1 MSASSDRLPPGIP
14 DVPAVVEVLN
24 RHGVRYVVIGGW
36 VAQAYVES
44 YVTEDVDFTPAT
56 DPDNLERLS
65 AALTELSARIRT
77 ESVPDGL
84 PFAHDAV
91 SLGRTKMWNLQCPLG
106 AFDIAFEPA
115 GGSYDYLARNAHLVN
130 VRGVE
135 IPVADLADVVA
146 SKRLA
151 NRPKDQLVLPQ
162 LDQALIDRD
171 KGPEG
176 SPIRVESPSDRARPT
191 AQDLEQ

>member
-65 AALTELSARIRT
+65 AALTELGARIRT
-77 ESVPDGL
+77 EAVPEGL
-84 PFAHDAV
+84 PFAHDA
-91 SLGRTKMWNLQCPLG
+91 
-106 AFDIAFEPA
+106 A
-115 GGSYDYLARNAHLVN
+115 GGCYPPMGRRRIRMPRSSMTAMAPTSRSASRAVRLARRTITCSCGRRR
-130 VRGVE
+130 VR
-135 IPVADLADVVA
+135 
-146 SKRLA
+146 R
-151 NRPKDQLVLPQ
+151 R
-162 LDQALIDRD
+162 
-171 KGPEG
+171 
-176 SPIRVESPSDRARPT
+176 
-191 AQDLEQ
+191 